1 MHTLQENNNFWHI
14 NLVKWLMSQESS
26 IAHWKNIR
34 TCNRKAI
41 GSFSERLDSSEYA
54 RVISF
59 IIELSSFLFLHRFLN
74 SNRNFAHINL
84 ALSLILAELLF
95 VLGIDKTQNQVRC
108 SIVLFVFVVSFFSF
122 FALQFLLNESS
133 KNQVLVISWHA
144 ILCHVMI
151 SVWSHFTACHQF
163 GITSRH
169 LISLMSYYVMSC
181 HPLCI
186 VMWCD
191 QLHVMSCLIT
201 LMLRHARLVSSLCA
215 DIFGVLK

>member
-1 MHTLQENNNFWHI
+1 M
-14 NLVKWLMSQESS
+14 NLVKWRTSQESS

-54 RVISF
+54 PVISF
-59 IIELSSFLFLHRFLN
+59 IIELSSFFLHRFLN

-108 SIVLFVFVVSFFSF
+108 SIVLFVFVFSFFSF

-133 KNQVLVISWHA
+133 KSQVLVISWRA

-151 SVWSHFTACHQF
+151 SVWSHFTSCHVMSCHQF

-169 LISLMSYYVMSC
+169 LISLMSCYVMSC

-186 VMWCD
+186 MMSCH
-191 QLHVMSCLIT
+191 QLHVMLCLIT
-201 LMLRHARLVSSLCA
+201 LCLDMRGSCQVFALTPLA
-215 DIFGVLK
+215 F

>member
-1 MHTLQENNNFWHI
+1 MGYVSRVFHSSLEEHPNLQSEGDRLLFGAFGFFW
-14 NLVKWLMSQESS
+14 VCSS
-26 IAHWKNIR
+26 HFLH
-34 TCNRKAI
+34 NRA
-41 GSFSERLDSSEYA
+41 F
-54 RVISF
+54 VF
-59 IIELSSFLFLHRFLN
+59 FFLHRFLN

-151 SVWSHFTACHQF
+151 SVWSHFTSCHV
-163 GITSRH
+163 INLVSRH
-169 LISLMSYYVMSC
+169 VIWSVWCHATLCHVIRSVSWCDAISFISC
-181 HPLCI
+181 H
-186 VMWCD
+186 
-191 QLHVMSCLIT
+191 
-201 LMLRHARLVSSLCA
+201 
-215 DIFGVLK
+215 VLSRYA